1 MVNTLLS
8 QIQALGVVLDFDSMD
23 PRTAESL
30 SVSTTFH
37 SMTSNQAIVN
47 GQLQVQWDASLKP
60 IVSQYVQ
67 DAAINISTEDGI
79 LKVLNLATVLL
90 ASKVIPYLDKT
101 GRVLAQTSPRTAYNK
116 DATVSHARA
125 LISAFDKHGISKD
138 RVCIKIPATPES
150 ILACK
155 ELEESGIRTLAT
167 CLFSVPQ
174 AMAASQAGCLS
185 ISPYL
190 NELRVHFPEGA
201 SSYIEYKDPVRQH
214 PMSPI
219 IYSIIQAFK
228 EKKTST
234 TVVPAR
240 GALNRLTSACSY
252 SSLLQAVALARLR
265 PHHLTISDRV
275 LSLLAAAPAK
285 SDEHLAAVTMEVAGE
300 KSVLDADYLVNN
312 AAALQVAISR
322 DAETSRK
329 ITEALEIFGRQEEES
344 IQFLR
349 KALSIPKA

>member
-1 MVNTLLS
+1 MTNSLLS
-8 QIQALGVVLDFDSMD
+8 QVQALGVVVDIDSMD
-23 PRTAESL
+23 HKAAKSL

-60 IVSQYVQ
+60 LVSQYVQ
-67 DAAINISTEDGI
+67 DALIDISTEDGV
-79 LKVLNLATVLL
+79 LEVLNLVTVLL

-101 GRVLAQTSPRTAYNK
+101 GRVLAQTSPRAAYDK
-116 DATVSHARA
+116 DATVAHAKA
-125 LISAFDKHGISKD
+125 LINVFGKHGISRD
-138 RVCIKIPATPES
+138 RVCIKIPVTPES
-150 ILACK
+150 VLACK
-155 ELEESGIRTLAT
+155 ELEESGIRTLGT

-201 SSYIEYKDPVRQH
+201 SSYIEYSDPVRQH

-228 EKKTST
+228 ERQTST
-234 TVVPAR
+234 TVVPASII
-240 GALNRLTSACSY
+240 TVDE
-252 SSLLQAVALARLR
+252 AVALARLR

-275 LSLLAAAPAK
+275 LALLADAPGR
-285 SDEHLAAVTMEVAGE
+285 SDDELAAVTFKVTEE
-300 KSVLDADYLVNN
+300 KSVFDADYLSNN
-312 AAALQVAISR
+312 AAALQIALSK

-329 ITEALEIFGRQEEES
+329 IKEALEIFGRLEEES

-349 KALSIPKA
+349 KALSAHEA

>member
-1 MVNTLLS
+1 MANTLLS
-8 QIQALGVVLDFDSMD
+8 QIQALGVLVDIDSMD
-23 PRTAESL
+23 AKAAESL

-47 GQLQVQWDASLKP
+47 GQLQVQWDVNLEP
-60 IVSQYVQ
+60 LVSQYVQ
-67 DAAINISTEDGI
+67 DAAIDISTEDGI
-79 LKVLNLATVLL
+79 LKVLDLVTVLL

-101 GRVLAQTSPRTAYNK
+101 GRVLVQTSPRTAYDK
-116 DATVSHARA
+116 DATVAHAKA
-125 LISAFDKHGISKD
+125 LISVFGKHGISRD

-150 ILACK
+150 ILACN

-174 AMAASQAGCLS
+174 AMAASQAGCLY
-185 ISPYL
+185 IAPYF
-190 NELRVHFPEGA
+190 NELRVHFPEGS
-201 SSYIEYKDPVRQH
+201 SSYIEYSDPVRQH

-228 EKKTST
+228 ERQIST
-234 TVVPAR
+234 AVMPASIVTVDE
-240 GALNRLTSACSY
+240 
-252 SSLLQAVALARLR
+252 AVALARLR

-275 LSLLAAAPAK
+275 LALLAVAPGR
-285 SDEHLAAVTMEVAGE
+285 SDDELAAVTLKVIEE
-300 KSVLDADYLVNN
+300 KSVFDVDYLSNK
-312 AAALQVAISR
+312 AAALQIALPK

-329 ITEALEIFGRQEEES
+329 IKEALEIFGRQEEES

-349 KALSIPKA
+349 KALSINEA

>member
-1 MVNTLLS
+1 
-8 QIQALGVVLDFDSMD
+8 MD
-23 PRTAESL
+23 YKAAKSL

-47 GQLQVQWDASLKP
+47 GQLQVQWDANLEP
-60 IVSQYVQ
+60 LVSQYVQ
-67 DAAINISTEDGI
+67 DAVIDISTEDGI
-79 LKVLNLATVLL
+79 LEVLNLVTVLL

-101 GRVLAQTSPRTAYNK
+101 GRVLAQTSPRTAYDK
-116 DATVSHARA
+116 DATVAHAKA
-125 LISAFDKHGISKD
+125 IINVFGKHGISRD
-138 RVCIKIPATPES
+138 RVCIKIPVTPQS

-155 ELEESGIRTLAT
+155 ELEESGIRTLGT

-185 ISPYL
+185 ISPYF

-201 SSYIEYKDPVRQH
+201 SSYIEYSDPVRQH

-228 EKKTST
+228 ERQTST
-234 TVVPAR
+234 TVVPASII
-240 GALNRLTSACSY
+240 TVDE
-252 SSLLQAVALARLR
+252 AVALARLR

-275 LSLLAAAPAK
+275 LALLAGAPGR
-285 SDEHLAAVTMEVAGE
+285 SDDELAAVTFKVTEE
-300 KSVLDADYLVNN
+300 KSVFDADYLFNN
-312 AAALQVAISR
+312 AAALQIALSK

-329 ITEALEIFGRQEEES
+329 IKEALEIFGRLEEES

-349 KALSIPKA
+349 KALSAHEA

>member
-1 MVNTLLS
+1 
-8 QIQALGVVLDFDSMD
+8 MD
-23 PRTAESL
+23 HKAAKSL

-47 GQLQVQWDASLKP
+47 GQLQVQWDASLEP
-60 IVSQYVQ
+60 LVSQYVQ
-67 DAAINISTEDGI
+67 DAVIDISTEDGI
-79 LKVLNLATVLL
+79 LEVLNLVTVLL

-101 GRVLAQTSPRTAYNK
+101 GRVLVQTSPRTVYDK
-116 DATVSHARA
+116 DATVAHAKA
-125 LISAFDKHGISKD
+125 LIDVFGKHGISRD
-138 RVCIKIPATPES
+138 RVCIKIPVTPQS

-155 ELEESGIRTLAT
+155 ELEESGIRTLGT

-190 NELRVHFPEGA
+190 NELRVHFPAGA
-201 SSYIEYKDPVRQH
+201 SSYIKYSDPVRQH

-228 EKKTST
+228 ERQTST
-234 TVVPAR
+234 TVVPASII
-240 GALNRLTSACSY
+240 TVDE
-252 SSLLQAVALARLR
+252 AVALARLR

-275 LSLLAAAPAK
+275 LALLADAPGR
-285 SDEHLAAVTMEVAGE
+285 SDDELAAVTFKVTEE
-300 KSVLDADYLVNN
+300 KSVFDADYLSNN
-312 AAALQVAISR
+312 AAALQIALSK
-322 DAETSRK
+322 DEETSRK
-329 ITEALEIFGRQEEES
+329 IKEALEIFGRLEEES

-349 KALSIPKA
+349 KALSAHEA

>member
-1 MVNTLLS
+1 
-8 QIQALGVVLDFDSMD
+8 MD
-23 PRTAESL
+23 HKAAKSL

-47 GQLQVQWDASLKP
+47 GQLQVQWDASLEHL
-60 IVSQYVQ
+60 VSQYVQ
-67 DAAINISTEDGI
+67 DAVIDISTEDGI
-79 LKVLNLATVLL
+79 LEVLNLVTVLL

-101 GRVLAQTSPRTAYNK
+101 GRVLVQTSPRTAYDK
-116 DATVSHARA
+116 DATVAHAKA
-125 LISAFDKHGISKD
+125 LINVFGKHGISRD
-138 RVCIKIPATPES
+138 RVCIKIPITPQS

-155 ELEESGIRTLAT
+155 ELEESGIRTLGT

-201 SSYIEYKDPVRQH
+201 SSYIEYSDPVRQH

-228 EKKTST
+228 ERQTST
-234 TVVPAR
+234 TVVPASII
-240 GALNRLTSACSY
+240 TVDE
-252 SSLLQAVALARLR
+252 AVALARLR

-275 LSLLAAAPAK
+275 LALLADAPGR
-285 SDEHLAAVTMEVAGE
+285 SDDELAAVTFKVAEE
-300 KSVLDADYLVNN
+300 KSVFDADYLSNN
-312 AAALQVAISR
+312 AAALQIALSK
-322 DAETSRK
+322 DEETSRK
-329 ITEALEIFGRQEEES
+329 IKEALEIFGRLEEES

-349 KALSIPKA
+349 KALSAHEA

>member
-1 MVNTLLS
+1 MTNSLLS
-8 QIQALGVVLDFDSMD
+8 QIQALGVVVDIDSMD
-23 PRTAESL
+23 YKAAKSL

-47 GQLQVQWDASLKP
+47 GQLQVQWDANLEP
-60 IVSQYVQ
+60 LVSQYVQ
-67 DAAINISTEDGI
+67 DAVIDISTEDGI
-79 LKVLNLATVLL
+79 LEVLNLVTVLL

-101 GRVLAQTSPRTAYNK
+101 GRVLAQTSPRTAYDK
-116 DATVSHARA
+116 DATVAHAKA
-125 LISAFDKHGISKD
+125 IINVFGKHGISRRVEQD
-138 RVCIKIPATPES
+138 RVCIKIPVTPQS

-155 ELEESGIRTLAT
+155 ELEESGIRTLGT

-185 ISPYL
+185 ISPYF

-201 SSYIEYKDPVRQH
+201 SSYIEYSDPVRQH

-228 EKKTST
+228 ERQTST
-234 TVVPAR
+234 TVVPASII
-240 GALNRLTSACSY
+240 TVDE
-252 SSLLQAVALARLR
+252 AVALARLR

-275 LSLLAAAPAK
+275 LALLAGAPGR
-285 SDEHLAAVTMEVAGE
+285 SDDELAAVTFKVTEE
-300 KSVLDADYLVNN
+300 KSVFDADYLFNN
-312 AAALQVAISR
+312 AAALQIALSK

-329 ITEALEIFGRQEEES
+329 IKEALEIFGRLEEES

-349 KALSIPKA
+349 KALSAHEA

>member
-1 MVNTLLS
+1 
-8 QIQALGVVLDFDSMD
+8 MD
-23 PRTAESL
+23 HKAAKSL

-47 GQLQVQWDASLKP
+47 GQLQVQWDASLEHL
-60 IVSQYVQ
+60 VSQYVQ
-67 DAAINISTEDGI
+67 DAVIDISTEDGI
-79 LKVLNLATVLL
+79 LEVLNLVTVLL

-101 GRVLAQTSPRTAYNK
+101 GRVLVQTSPRTAYDK
-116 DATVSHARA
+116 DATVAHAKA
-125 LISAFDKHGISKD
+125 LINVFGKHGISRD
-138 RVCIKIPATPES
+138 RVCIKIPITPQS

-155 ELEESGIRTLAT
+155 ELEESGIRTLGT

-201 SSYIEYKDPVRQH
+201 SSYIEYSDPVRQH

-228 EKKTST
+228 ERQTST
-234 TVVPAR
+234 TVVPASII
-240 GALNRLTSACSY
+240 TVDE
-252 SSLLQAVALARLR
+252 AVALARLR

-275 LSLLAAAPAK
+275 LALLADAPGR
-285 SDEHLAAVTMEVAGE
+285 SDDELAAVTFKVAEE
-300 KSVLDADYLVNN
+300 KSAFDADYLSNN
-312 AAALQVAISR
+312 AAALQIALSK
-322 DAETSRK
+322 DEETSRK
-329 ITEALEIFGRQEEES
+329 IKEALEIFGRLEEES

-349 KALSIPKA
+349 KALSAHEA

>member
-8 QIQALGVVLDFDSMD
+8 QIQSLGVIVDIDSMD
-23 PRTAESL
+23 PKAAESL

-47 GQLQVQWDASLKP
+47 GQLQVQWDANLEP
-60 IVSQYVQ
+60 LVSHYVQ
-67 DAAINISTEDGI
+67 DAAIDISTEDGI
-79 LKVLNLATVLL
+79 LKVLNFVTILL
-90 ASKVIPYLDKT
+90 ASKVIPYLDKM
-101 GRVLAQTSPRTAYNK
+101 GRVLVQTSPRTAYDK
-116 DATVSHARA
+116 DATVAHARA
-125 LISAFDKHGISKD
+125 LVSVFGKRDISKD
-138 RVCIKIPATPES
+138 RVCIKIPATPEG

-155 ELEESGIRTLAT
+155 ELEESGIRTLGT

-185 ISPYL
+185 ISPYF

-201 SSYIEYKDPVRQH
+201 SSYVEYSDPVWQH

-228 EKKTST
+228 GRQTGT
-234 TVVPAR
+234 TVVPASIIT
-240 GALNRLTSACSY
+240 LDE
-252 SSLLQAVALARLR
+252 AVALARLR

-275 LSLLAAAPAK
+275 LTLLAAAPGR
-285 SDEHLAAVTMEVAGE
+285 SDDELAAVTLDVTEE
-300 KSVLDADYLVNN
+300 KSMFDADYLSNN
-312 AAALQVAISR
+312 AAALQIALSG

-329 ITEALEIFGRQEEES
+329 IKEALEIFGRQEEES
-344 IQFLR
+344 IQYLR
-349 KALSIPKA
+349 NALSTA

>member
-1 MVNTLLS
+1 
-8 QIQALGVVLDFDSMD
+8 MD
-23 PRTAESL
+23 HKAAKSL

-47 GQLQVQWDASLKP
+47 GQLQVQWDASLEP
-60 IVSQYVQ
+60 LVSQYVQ
-67 DAAINISTEDGI
+67 DAVIDISTEDGI
-79 LKVLNLATVLL
+79 LEVLNLVTVLL

-101 GRVLAQTSPRTAYNK
+101 GRVLVQTSPCTVYDK
-116 DATVSHARA
+116 DATVAHAKA
-125 LISAFDKHGISKD
+125 LINVFGKHGISRD
-138 RVCIKIPATPES
+138 RVCIKIPVTPQS

-155 ELEESGIRTLAT
+155 ELEESGIRTLGT

-190 NELRVHFPEGA
+190 NELRVHFPAGA
-201 SSYIEYKDPVRQH
+201 SSYIKYSDPVRQH

-228 EKKTST
+228 ERQTST
-234 TVVPAR
+234 TVVPASII
-240 GALNRLTSACSY
+240 TVDE
-252 SSLLQAVALARLR
+252 AVALARLR

-275 LSLLAAAPAK
+275 LALLADAPGR
-285 SDEHLAAVTMEVAGE
+285 SDDELAAVTFKVTEE
-300 KSVLDADYLVNN
+300 KSVFDADYLSNN
-312 AAALQVAISR
+312 AAALQIALSK
-322 DAETSRK
+322 DEETSRK
-329 ITEALEIFGRQEEES
+329 IKEALEIFGRLEEES

-349 KALSIPKA
+349 KALSAHEA

>member
-1 MVNTLLS
+1 MTNTLLS
-8 QIQALGVVLDFDSMD
+8 QIQALGVVVDIDSMD
-23 PRTAESL
+23 HKAAKSL

-47 GQLQVQWDASLKP
+47 GQLQVQWDANLKP
-60 IVSQYVQ
+60 LVSQYVQ
-67 DAAINISTEDGI
+67 DASIDISTENGI
-79 LKVLNLATVLL
+79 LEVLNLVTVLL

-101 GRVLAQTSPRTAYNK
+101 GRVLAQTSPRTAYDK
-116 DATVSHARA
+116 DATVAHAKA
-125 LISAFDKHGISKD
+125 LISVFGKHGISRD
-138 RVCIKIPATPES
+138 RVCIKIPVTPES

-155 ELEESGIRTLAT
+155 ELEESGIRTLGT

-185 ISPYL
+185 ISPYF

-201 SSYIEYKDPVRQH
+201 SSYIEYSDPVRQH
-214 PMSPI
+214 PMSLI

-228 EKKTST
+228 ERQTST
-234 TVVPAR
+234 TVVPASII
-240 GALNRLTSACSY
+240 TVDE
-252 SSLLQAVALARLR
+252 AVALARLR

-275 LSLLAAAPAK
+275 LTLLANAPGV
-285 SDEHLAAVTMEVAGE
+285 SDDELASVTLKVTGE
-300 KSVLDADYLVNN
+300 KSVFDADYLSNN
-312 AAALQVAISR
+312 AAALQIALSK

-329 ITEALEIFGRQEEES
+329 IKEALEIFDRQEEDS

-349 KALSIPKA
+349 KALSANEA

>member
-1 MVNTLLS
+1 MENTLLS
-8 QIQALGVVLDFDSMD
+8 QIQALGVVVDIDSMD
-23 PRTAESL
+23 PKAAESL

-47 GQLQVQWDASLKP
+47 GQLQVQWDSNLEP
-60 IVSQYVQ
+60 LVSQYVQ
-67 DAAINISTEDGI
+67 DAAIDISTEDGI
-79 LKVLNLATVLL
+79 LKVLNLVTVLL

-101 GRVLAQTSPRTAYNK
+101 GRVLAQTSPRTAYDK
-116 DATVSHARA
+116 DATVAHAKA
-125 LISAFDKHGISKD
+125 LISVFGKHGISRD
-138 RVCIKIPATPES
+138 RVCIKIPVTPES

-155 ELEESGIRTLAT
+155 ELEESGIRTLGT

-185 ISPYL
+185 ISPYF

-201 SSYIEYKDPVRQH
+201 SSYIEYSDPVRQH

-228 EKKTST
+228 ERQTST
-234 TVVPAR
+234 TVVPASIIT
-240 GALNRLTSACSY
+240 LDE
-252 SSLLQAVALARLR
+252 AVALARLR

-275 LSLLAAAPAK
+275 LALLAVAPRR
-285 SDEHLAAVTMEVAGE
+285 SDDELVAVTLKVTGE
-300 KSVLDADYLVNN
+300 KSVFDVDYLSDN
-312 AAALQVAISR
+312 AAALQFALSK

-329 ITEALEIFGRQEEES
+329 IREALEIFGRQEEES

-349 KALSIPKA
+349 KALSANEA